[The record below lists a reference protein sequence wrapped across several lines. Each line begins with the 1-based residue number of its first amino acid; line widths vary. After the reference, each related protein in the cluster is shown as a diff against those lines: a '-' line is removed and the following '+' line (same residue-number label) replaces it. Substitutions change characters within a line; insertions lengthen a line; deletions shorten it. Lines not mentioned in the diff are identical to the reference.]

1 VSSSKLTQTRHS
13 GVAQR
18 QPHANL
24 SHSNYPEMFIV
35 ARFPVSSR
43 DEHNGIPG
51 SPAQKMRARPGMTS
65 FIFAC
70 E

>member
-1 VSSSKLTQTRHS
+1 LTQTRHS

-18 QPHANL
+18 QPHVNL

-51 SPAQKMRARPGMTS
+51 SPA
-65 FIFAC
+65 
-70 E
+70 